1 MAWGRKKAEWWYPL
15 PPISVDR
22 LCLWSVITVCGLKH
36 MWCSLTP
43 CTWIAWEVG
52 RMRSACL
59 SASERSDNN
68 NKWDVIDSSNRH
80 AWEVPCKCPRM
91 VWFEATEF
99 MYSVFYSNNDF
110 VQCSVPC
117 GSRAESFSLPRAG
130 MQKSLLVCDKQSTC
144 EWHGPISRTC
154 FGLSSHSWFN
164 NAWCSSHTLLCTWYP
179 RVVLL

>member
-1 MAWGRKKAEWWYPL
+1 M

-99 MYSVFYSNNDF
+99 MYSVFYRKNDF

-154 FGLSSHSWFN
+154 FGLSSHS
-164 NAWCSSHTLLCTWYP
+164 
-179 RVVLL
+179 